1 MKLEPL
7 AAGKAVDVSTLVGR
21 LQTSYLVL
29 RATAVDSAL
38 RQLLLS
44 KLVAQC
50 FKEEGSVVLPCSLRV
65 HAVDE
70 EYFLEFKNQ
79 LSGLNMDNV
88 AAVQAKLVEMG
99 LSLGRAAEV

>member
-1 MKLEPL
+1 MGPL
-7 AAGKAVDVSTLVGR
+7 AAGKAVDVLTLVGR
-21 LQTSYLVL
+21 LRTSDPVL

-44 KLVAQC
+44 ELVSQC
-50 FKEEGSVVLPCSLRV
+50 FKEEGAVVLPCSLHV

-70 EYFLEFKNQ
+70 EHLLEFKNQ
-79 LSGLNMDNV
+79 LSGLNADNV